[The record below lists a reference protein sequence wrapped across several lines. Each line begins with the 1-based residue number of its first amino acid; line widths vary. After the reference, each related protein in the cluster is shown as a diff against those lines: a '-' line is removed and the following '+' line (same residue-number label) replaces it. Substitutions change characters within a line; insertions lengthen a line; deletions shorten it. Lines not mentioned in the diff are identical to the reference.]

1 MRMGPDPSL
10 APTATGIVK
19 PESAKIPQR
28 GLRAAHAAW
37 AAVGVIACLLL
48 VLTGR
53 KGHPP
58 AIILLPLVLVAWA
71 VGHVLIWGA
80 MRLAA
85 AGRRSGA
92 AAANGQ
98 GWPFGLRVAV
108 VCTGAAA
115 VVGVVQ
121 VVGTVM
127 TGRWYPF
134 QHAGEWAALLLVWMV
149 HAACFAALLLRR
161 RWSRLL
167 SAALAFG
174 WAALLGVNVAE
185 NLTRSASSDITGA
198 LIAVAL
204 VVSLLVFGTHLVSS
218 SKARSFF
225 GESRQ

>member
-1 MRMGPDPSL
+1 MRAGPDPSL

-19 PESAKIPQR
+19 PEPTKIPQR
-28 GLRAAHAAW
+28 GVRAAHAVW

-53 KGHPP
+53 RGHPP

-71 VGHVLIWGA
+71 VGHGLIWGA

-85 AGRRSGA
+85 AGRRGDA
-92 AAANGQ
+92 TAANGQ
-98 GWPFGLRVAV
+98 AWPFGLRVAV
-108 VCTGAAA
+108 VCTAAAA

-121 VVGTVM
+121 IVGTVM

-161 RWSRLL
+161 SWSRLL

-174 WAALLGVNVAE
+174 WAALLGINVAE
-185 NLTRSASSDITGA
+185 NLTRGASSDITGT
-198 LIAVAL
+198 LVAVAL
-204 VVSLLVFGTHLVSS
+204 VVSLVLLGAHLASS

-225 GESRQ
+225 GEFRR